1 MSRDLQPST
10 AAVTDV
16 HVEAFAQLLEQNA
29 ATMPLLML
37 LDAPDS
43 EARDIVPVSEA
54 DPAMTARL
62 LTLANSAFSGVRAQ
76 ATNPS
81 AAAMVVRS
89 NVVRALAAAGS
100 LGIQSNNSNVPPRLF
115 NHALNSAAAPASL
128 RGMPAF
134 TRVRRYC
141 TTSAEHYSFSAA
153 GEK

>member
-1 MSRDLQPST
+1 
-10 AAVTDV
+10 
-16 HVEAFAQLLEQNA
+16 
-29 ATMPLLML
+29 MP
-37 LDAPDS
+37 PIS
-43 EARDIVPVSEA
+43 EARHIVPVSEA
-54 DPAMTARL
+54 DPTMTARL

-134 TRVRRYC
+134 TRVRGYC
-141 TTSAEHYSFSAA
+141 TTSVEHYSFSAA